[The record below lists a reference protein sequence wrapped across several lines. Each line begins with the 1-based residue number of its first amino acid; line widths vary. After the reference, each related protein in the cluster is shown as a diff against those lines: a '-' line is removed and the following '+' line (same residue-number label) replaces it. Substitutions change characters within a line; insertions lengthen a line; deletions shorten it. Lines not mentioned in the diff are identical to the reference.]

1 MAKSRRTAAG
11 LDMRDLARAGAA
23 ARLAALR
30 AEVAALLAAFPGLR
44 TASLGR
50 PAPLAARAGLA
61 RRRVAR
67 GRRRAMS
74 AAQRKAV
81 GARMRA
87 VLGGTSSREGREPGV
102 ERHTSNPR
110 ERPEARARE
119 VTRQRSGRRVRS
131 TRCFPRVLEPAS
143 VGPSPRS

>member
-1 MAKSRRTAAG
+1 MAKSRSTAAG
-11 LDMRDLARAGAA
+11 LNMRDLARAGAA

-50 PAPLAARAGLA
+50 PASLAASARLA
-61 RRRVAR
+61 RRRPSR

-87 VLGGTSSREGREPGV
+87 YWAARRAEKAANPESSGAPATRAKGRK
-102 ERHTSNPR
+102 R
-110 ERPEARARE
+110 ARAK
-119 VTRQRSGRRVRS
+119 
-131 TRCFPRVLEPAS
+131 
-143 VGPSPRS
+143 